1 MAIMIH
7 VTVPNYSHH
16 NESGHVGGT
25 AGLRKCALVLVSA
38 AIGAACGLTATFSP
52 GA

>member
-7 VTVPNYSHH
+7 ITVPNYSPHY
-16 NESGHVGGT
+16 ESVHVGGT
-25 AGLRKCALVLVSA
+25 AGLRRCALVLVSA
-38 AIGAACGLTATFSP
+38 AIGAACGLTTFSP